1 MLFVLFQEI
10 IGVST
15 LKLLGI
21 DEIIAASKL
30 LEIWSLFTDIMINK
44 ERYKEYGFVYGV
56 C

>member
-21 DEIIAASKL
+21 DEIITASKL
-30 LEIWSLFTDIMINK
+30 LESWKLWRLCL
-44 ERYKEYGFVYGV
+44 E
-56 C
+56 

>member
-21 DEIIAASKL
+21 DEIIGD
-30 LEIWSLFTDIMINK
+30 LE
-44 ERYKEYGFVYGV
+44 FVYRHHT
-56 C
+56 

>member
-1 MLFVLFQEI
+1 MISNANVICVISGNCWGL
-10 IGVST
+10 T
-15 LKLLGI
+15 
-21 DEIIAASKL
+21 KL